1 MRSSAWRGVSRVS
14 ARAAS
19 SLAVAALGLAGCW
32 GQVSEVDLVADAAVA
47 APVLEP
53 GVYCPVQIWAGF
65 TEIDYADCDRVGWDA
80 QEARHYYADARV
92 RWDELEQRP
101 QPARTLDGFGA
112 TSVWLAAADL
122 GGGLSLLQRTAAE
135 GGSFGENIVAPGR
148 YVAIVVVAGEAGFAV
163 LPTVEGDA
171 LQALADSRDVVL
183 EPYQIDDSR
192 GLRISGG
199 PADAARSLVADAASA
214 WLDERRR
221 AGGDYRQRPADEGGI
236 GPFYYVRLESL
247 DESLPITVAVESA
260 MFEIEQQI
268 RASAGLP

>member
-1 MRSSAWRGVSRVS
+1 VSV
-14 ARAAS
+14 RASTAA
-19 SLAVAALGLAGCW
+19 LAALLGLAGCW
-32 GQVSEVDLVADAAVA
+32 GQVSEVDLVADAGVA

-65 TEIDYADCDRVGWDA
+65 TEIDYADCDRVGWDEG
-80 QEARHYYADARV
+80 EARHYYADARV
-92 RWDELEQRP
+92 RWDEREQRP

-122 GGGLSLLQRTAAE
+122 GGGLALLQRTAAE

-148 YVAIVVVAGEAGFAV
+148 YVSIVVVAGEAGFAV

-171 LQALADSRDVVL
+171 FRTLADGRGVEL
-183 EPYQIDDSR
+183 EPYEIDDSR
-192 GLRISGG
+192 GLRISAGA
-199 PADAARSLVADAASA
+199 PEAARGLVADAASA
-214 WLDERRR
+214 WLQERRQ

-236 GPFYYVRLESL
+236 GPFYYVRLEAL

-268 RASAGLP
+268 RTAAGVP